1 MKSSIFIE
9 RLQGSQSF
17 TFVQPKYHPRSS
29 YRVALLASLVLTL
42 TTLGWPGYIE
52 AQEQQTQTQQTQP
65 QQTSDANRAT
75 SPDVPTPNAPET
87 PKPDAID
94 IPVLKTSI
102 NVTDSI
108 SDISPASISV
118 LSNKALETDPGVSL
132 DDQLRIIPGFSLL
145 RRTSGVVA
153 SATTQGVS
161 LRGLGLA
168 GPSRTLVLWD
178 GIPLN
183 DPYGGWINWT
193 RVSPENVSEVDVA
206 RGATSS
212 IFGNLAM
219 SGTVTLFSRPEEKN
233 LIDLSQEGGT
243 QGTLMSH
250 GTYSWLGKNVG
261 FSLDGRGYI
270 TDGYYVVPSV
280 LRGPVDA
287 HAFNRFVAGSPRF
300 DWFEGENRFFFKAD
314 VLEEYRKLG
323 TLIPQES
330 TSLGEFSGHYSRE
343 MRHDTFSIVGYY
355 EKEDWSAKYSTI
367 NQPRTVETLVDIQY
381 VPSQGAG
388 GAVYWEH
395 FHTNWHL
402 TAGTDVE
409 YASGFSHDYS
419 PFTHATTI
427 KGGDL
432 VQTGLFTQAAY
443 QIGPVQLSGGI
454 RYQFTD
460 AQNNITAPN
469 GGITYTK
476 GIFRLR
482 GALNRSFRVPTLNE
496 LYRPYQQGNILTLAN
511 PLLTPETMDGGEI
524 GFDLN
529 GKTRRL
535 SITAFR
541 NSITNFIEQPNV
553 GMQGNEIIRKRENVG
568 DGINEGFEAD
578 VQQRWGRWLGT
589 ISYLYADTRLTSG
602 PLDGLW
608 VPGVPRNQGTAQ
620 LTWVRNGTMLSAG
633 FRAYSYQFDDQQNQ
647 FVDPGYALLQFAGTQ
662 HLWRQLSANFDIENA
677 LDRYYVVGYFPIVN
691 KGEPFTFRVGLRW
704 NGVAR

>member
-1 MKSSIFIE
+1 MKSSILIE
-9 RLQGSQSF
+9 MLQGSQSS
-17 TFVQPKYHPRSS
+17 TVAQPKYHGRSS

-42 TTLGWPGYIE
+42 TTLGRPRYIE
-52 AQEQQTQTQQTQP
+52 AQTQQTQTQQIQP
-65 QQTSDANRAT
+65 QQPSDTNRAT

-300 DWFEGENRFFFKAD
+300 DWFKGENRFFFKAD

-395 FHTNWHL
+395 FHTNWHREWFL
-402 TAGTDVE
+402 PRLFPVYSRNNHQGRGPGTDWPL
-409 YASGFSHDYS
+409 YPSGLPNWPSSIVRGH
-419 PFTHATTI
+419 P
-427 KGGDL
+427 
-432 VQTGLFTQAAY
+432 
-443 QIGPVQLSGGI
+443 LSIHGCAEQHYRAQW
-454 RYQFTD
+454 RYH
-460 AQNNITAPN
+460 
-469 GGITYTK
+469 
-476 GIFRLR
+476 LH
-482 GALNRSFRVPTLNE
+482 
-496 LYRPYQQGNILTLAN
+496 QGNL
-511 PLLTPETMDGGEI
+511 
-524 GFDLN
+524 
-529 GKTRRL
+529 
-535 SITAFR
+535 
-541 NSITNFIEQPNV
+541 
-553 GMQGNEIIRKRENVG
+553 
-568 DGINEGFEAD
+568 
-578 VQQRWGRWLGT
+578 
-589 ISYLYADTRLTSG
+589 
-602 PLDGLW
+602 
-608 VPGVPRNQGTAQ
+608 
-620 LTWVRNGTMLSAG
+620 
-633 FRAYSYQFDDQQNQ
+633 
-647 FVDPGYALLQFAGTQ
+647 
-662 HLWRQLSANFDIENA
+662 
-677 LDRYYVVGYFPIVN
+677 
-691 KGEPFTFRVGLRW
+691 
-704 NGVAR
+704 